1 MNIDAAVKARDE
13 AQTAL
18 EKSVKES
25 FPLGTKVIIK
35 GLRGDEEKTVDGHD
49 GESLVIGKQKR
60 HFSKV
65 RKG

>member
-1 MNIDAAVKARDE
+1 MNLETAVKARDE
-13 AQTAL
+13 AQKSL
-18 EKSVKES
+18 EKIVKES
-25 FPLGTKVIIK
+25 FPVGTKVIIK